1 VGSAATS
8 TRRSPQW
15 TRRPADAVTVVVGLA
30 VLAAGMVIVNDG
42 SVPGWERRAFR
53 TINDLPGS
61 LYPVLWPFQQLGAL
75 FIGPI
80 VALFAAVLRRYRL
93 AVAALLV
100 TVMKLGS
107 ERVVKDIVTR
117 QRPGRSIGVD
127 IHRRGDVSL
136 HGPSFVSGH
145 AVLAAALAGVV
156 TPYLSRR
163 WKIVPWIVVALVML
177 TRVYVGA
184 HNPLD
189 VVCGAALGAAIAGLA
204 NLLLGVPSST
214 DEQRIV
220 SRG

>member
-1 VGSAATS
+1 
-8 TRRSPQW
+8 
-15 TRRPADAVTVVVGLA
+15 
-30 VLAAGMVIVNDG
+30 
-42 SVPGWERRAFR
+42 
-53 TINDLPGS
+53 
-61 LYPVLWPFQQLGAL
+61 
-75 FIGPI
+75 
-80 VALFAAVLRRYRL
+80 
-93 AVAALLV
+93 
-100 TVMKLGS
+100 
-107 ERVVKDIVTR
+107 
-117 QRPGRSIGVD
+117 
-127 IHRRGDVSL
+127 
-136 HGPSFVSGH
+136 
-145 AVLAAALAGVV
+145 VV